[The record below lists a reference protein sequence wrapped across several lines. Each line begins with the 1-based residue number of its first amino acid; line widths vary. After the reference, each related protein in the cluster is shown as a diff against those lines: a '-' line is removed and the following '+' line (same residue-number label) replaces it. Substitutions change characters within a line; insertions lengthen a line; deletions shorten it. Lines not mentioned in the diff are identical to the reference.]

1 MNHMSPSQMF
11 RFFGAALLLLPLSC
25 GVQGD
30 SQKAS
35 GPQTQAEV
43 LRALASA
50 LDQFPGMG
58 VQLLPEKISMKSQG
72 KDSVEA
78 FSSREAGIQ
87 DVLSVLFKDS
97 GINLMIEGDVKG
109 TATFDIKKSTLEDSF
124 LALLRAYDLGYS
136 WDGTFLR
143 ILPKVHRIFDVD
155 FPSEET
161 ARSNGLQ
168 GGRKSAG
175 GSGSGSGGGQGSSSG
190 NGSGSGAVQFWDVM
204 KKNLTEVISKDDGA
218 TLVVNERLGTVSV
231 EGKPS
236 TVARVGAYLEAV
248 RRRATKQVS
257 IEARIMEVKLNR
269 DFKTGVDYSLLPGFF
284 NFHHPSNRGGTLT
297 NGAIIRQS
305 AQAGVDTLNVGF
317 LNAGQFSI
325 FIDALQKQG
334 QVRVLSSP
342 RVSTLNNVPAV
353 IRVVEQV
360 PVIEREIIDSGTG
373 TSRTQFNVRFEDAGV
388 AVSVTPQIGEDGII
402 TAVVAPSIIEVSGF
416 VSTPD
421 NLITEPIL
429 NTRKVTTTLRIPD
442 GVPVVLGGLRSR
454 RKSETLT
461 GVPLLSDIPILGA
474 LFRSTVQEH
483 VETELVILLFPRI
496 LTPAWMSED
505 VQRGIDRVL
514 RTRVDFK
521 PGTAGLSEEHEHEWH
536 EPLLSGR
543 AGPGKTFGDRGA
555 RVRVAE
561 ASAKGISKAGL
572 GRLALSRAVANFEKG
587 NDSQGWVDLKEALAL
602 DPQSKE
608 AWLLRGIMEGR
619 RQRLRAARDA
629 FREAVR
635 LDPSGV
641 YGLNNLGLME
651 LRLGNPVVAEGRF
664 RRALAKAGM
673 PELRNNLG
681 IALLGQGKVH
691 EAAAEF
697 EQAIKSMPGLA
708 EAQLNLAVCKDRLG
722 DPKGAAKNYRAF
734 LLAGGDPS
742 DPRLRALKG
751 HLQAL
756 GVL

>member
-1 MNHMSPSQMF
+1 MNQMLLV
-11 RFFGAALLLLPLSC
+11 RKIQFFGAMLLLFSLSC
-25 GVQGD
+25 ESQGD
-30 SQKAS
+30 SS
-35 GPQTQAEV
+35 GRPQPQTRAEV
-43 LRALASA
+43 LRSLAAS
-50 LDQFPGMG
+50 LDHFPGLG
-58 VQLLPEKISMKSQG
+58 VQLLPEKISLKSSG
-72 KDSVEA
+72 GRTVEA
-78 FSSREAGIQ
+78 FSSRDAGIQ
-87 DVLSVLFKDS
+87 DVLTVLFKDS
-97 GINLMIEGDVKG
+97 GINLLIEGKVEG

-124 LALLRAYDLGYS
+124 LSLLRAYDLGYS

-168 GGRKSAG
+168 GSQES
-175 GSGSGSGGGQGSSSG
+175 SGASSSG
-190 NGSGSGAVQFWDVM
+190 GVRFWTVM
-204 KKNLTEVISKDDGA
+204 KKNLAEIIAKDHEA
-218 TLVVNERLGTVSV
+218 TLVVNERLGSVSV

-236 TVARVGAYLEAV
+236 TVERVSSYLEAV
-248 RRRATKQVS
+248 RRRAIKQVS

-269 DFKTGVDYSLLPGFF
+269 DFKTGVDYSILPGFL
-284 NFHHPSNRGGTLT
+284 NMHHPSNRGGTLT
-297 NGAIIRQS
+297 DGAIIRQS
-305 AQAGVDTLNVGF
+305 AKAGVNTLNIGF

-474 LFRSTVQEH
+474 LFRTTIQEH
-483 VETELVILLFPRI
+483 VETELVILLLPRI
-496 LTPAWMSED
+496 LTPSWMDED

-514 RTRVDFK
+514 RTRVKFK
-521 PGTAGLSEEHEHEWH
+521 PGTTGISGDHEREWRDGH
-536 EPLLSGR
+536 LSGR
-543 AGPGKTFGDRGA
+543 AGPGRNFGDRQA
-555 RVRVAE
+555 MVRVVN
-561 ASAKGISKAGL
+561 ASAKGISKEGL
-572 GRLALSRAVANFEKG
+572 GRLALNRAVNNFEKG

-602 DPQSKE
+602 DRDSKE
-608 AWLLRGIMEGR
+608 AWLLKGIMEGR
-619 RQRLRAARDA
+619 RQRLQAARDA

-635 LDPSGV
+635 LEKTNV
-641 YGLNNLGLME
+641 YGLNNLGLIE

-664 RRALAKAGM
+664 RKALSKTHM
-673 PELRNNLG
+673 PELFNNLG
-681 IALLGQGKVH
+681 IALIGQGKVH
-691 EAAAEF
+691 EAA
-697 EQAIKSMPGLA
+697 EQFSKAIQVMPGLA
-708 EAQLNLAVCKDRLG
+708 EAQLNLAVCKDRLN
-722 DPKGAAKNYRAF
+722 DPKGAAESYRAF

-742 DPRLRALKG
+742 DPRLRALKD

>member
-1 MNHMSPSQMF
+1 MLIKRMF
-11 RFFGAALLLLPLSC
+11 PFFGAILLFFPMAC
-25 GVQGD
+25 GSHGS
-30 SQKAS
+30 SQRDS
-35 GPQTQAEV
+35 GPQIQAEV
-43 LRALASA
+43 LRALASS
-50 LDQFPGMG
+50 LDQFPGLG
-58 VQLLPEKISMKSQG
+58 VQLLPETISLRSPGGNSIK
-72 KDSVEA
+72 A
-78 FSSREAGIQ
+78 FSSRDAGIQ
-87 DVLSVLFKDS
+87 DVLTVLFKDS
-97 GINLMIEGDVKG
+97 GINLLIEGNVKG
-109 TATFDIKKSTLEDSF
+109 TATFDIKESTLEDAF
-124 LALLRAYDLGYS
+124 LALLRAYDLGYT

-143 ILPKVHRIFDVD
+143 ILPRVHRIFDVD

-168 GGRKSAG
+168 GGNQSAG
-175 GSGSGSGGGQGSSSG
+175 SSSSGSGGSG
-190 NGSGSGAVQFWDVM
+190 PGLGNGSGAVQFWDVM
-204 KKNLTEVISKDDGA
+204 KKNLSEVISKDQGA
-218 TLVVNERLGTVSV
+218 SLVVNERLGSVSV

-236 TVARVGAYLEAV
+236 TVERVSNYLEAV
-248 RRRATKQVS
+248 RRRSVKQVS
-257 IEARIMEVKLNR
+257 IEARIMEVKLNK
-269 DFKTGVDYSLLPGFF
+269 DYKTGVDYSLLPGFF
-284 NFHHPSNRGGTLT
+284 NLHHPANRGGTLT
-297 NGAIIRQS
+297 DGAIIRQT
-305 AQAGVDTLNVGF
+305 AKAGVDTLNVGF

-388 AVSVTPQIGEDGII
+388 AVSVTPQIGEDGVI

-461 GVPLLSDIPILGA
+461 GLPLLSDIPILGA

-496 LTPAWMSED
+496 LTPAWMNED
-505 VQRGIDRVL
+505 VERGVDRVL

-521 PGTAGLSEEHEHEWH
+521 PGTAGLNASHEDEWH
-536 EPLLSGR
+536 ESHLSGR
-543 AGPGKTFGDRGA
+543 TSPGKHFGDRGA
-555 RVRVAE
+555 RVRVKE
-561 ASAKGISKAGL
+561 ASAKGISKSGL
-572 GRLALSRAVANFEKG
+572 ARLALGRAVNNFEKG

-602 DPQSKE
+602 DRHSKE
-608 AWLLRGIMEGR
+608 AWLLKGIMEGR
-619 RQRLRAARDA
+619 RRRLRAAREA
-629 FREAVR
+629 FREVVQ
-635 LDPSGV
+635 LDPQNI
-641 YGLNNLGLME
+641 YGLNNLGLIE

-664 RRALAKAGM
+664 RKALAKSEM
-673 PELRNNLG
+673 PELLNNLG

-691 EAAAEF
+691 QAEGYF
-697 EQAIKSMPGLA
+697 SKAVQAMPGLA
-708 EAQLNLAVCKDRLG
+708 EAQLNLAVCKDRLK
-722 DPKGAAKNYRAF
+722 DPKGAAESYRAF

-742 DPRLRALKG
+742 DPRLRSLKD

>member
-1 MNHMSPSQMF
+1 MNNMSPLRMS
-11 RFFGAALLLLPLSC
+11 RILGALLLLLPLSC
-25 GVQGD
+25 GSQGD
-30 SQKAS
+30 SGGS
-35 GPQTQAEV
+35 SHPQTQAEL
-43 LRALASA
+43 LRALASS
-50 LDQFPGMG
+50 LDRFPGLG
-58 VQLLPEKISMKSQG
+58 IQLLPERISLGSKEKESI
-72 KDSVEA
+72 EA
-78 FSSREAGIQ
+78 FSSRDAGIQ
-87 DVLSVLFKDS
+87 DVLSALFKDS
-97 GINLMIEGDVKG
+97 GINLLIEGDVQG
-109 TATFDIKKSTLEDSF
+109 TATFDIKKSTLEESF
-124 LALLRAYDLGYS
+124 LSLLRAYDLGYS

-143 ILPKVHRIFDVD
+143 ILPKIHRIFDVD

-168 GGRKSAG
+168 GGNGSAQ
-175 GSGSGSGGGQGSSSG
+175 GSSETSGDSGGGTGS
-190 NGSGSGAVQFWDVM
+190 VKFWDVL
-204 KKNLTEVISKDDGA
+204 KKNFAEILAKDKDA
-218 TLVVNERLGTVSV
+218 SLVVNERLGSISV

-236 TVARVGAYLEAV
+236 TVERIGSYLEAV
-248 RRRATKQVS
+248 RRRSTKQVS
-257 IEARIMEVKLNR
+257 IEARILEVKLNR
-269 DFKTGVDYSLLPGFF
+269 DYKTGVDYSLLPGFF

-297 NGAIIRQS
+297 DGAILRQS
-305 AQAGVDTLNVGF
+305 AQAGVDTLNIGF

-325 FIDALQKQG
+325 FIDALSKQG

-474 LFRSTVQEH
+474 LFRTTIQEH

-496 LTPAWMSED
+496 LTPAWMNED
-505 VQRGIDRVL
+505 VQRGVDRVL

-521 PGTAGLSEEHEHEWH
+521 AGTAGLGEGEESEWH
-536 EPLLSGR
+536 EPHLGGR
-543 AGPGKTFGDRGA
+543 AGPGKNFGDRPA
-555 RVRVAE
+555 RVQIAE

-572 GRLALSRAVANFEKG
+572 GRLALARAVANFEKG
-587 NDSQGWVDLKEALAL
+587 NDSQGWLDLNEALSL
-602 DPQSKE
+602 DPHSKQ
-608 AWLLRGIMEGR
+608 AWLLDGIMEGR
-619 RQRLRAARDA
+619 RQRLRAARKA
-629 FREAVR
+629 FREVVR
-635 LDPSGV
+635 LDPGDV
-641 YGLNNLGLME
+641 YGLNNLGLIE

-664 RRALAKAGM
+664 RRALAKADM

-681 IALLGQGKVH
+681 IALLGQGKTH
-691 EAAAEF
+691 EAA
-697 EQAIKSMPGLA
+697 EQFAKAIEAMPGLA
-708 EAQLNLAVCKDRLG
+708 EAQLNLAVCKDRQG
-722 DPKGAAKNYRAF
+722 DPQGAAKSYRAF
-734 LLAGGDPS
+734 LLAGGDPA
-742 DPRLRALKG
+742 DPRLRPLKD

-756 GVL
+756 GVLQ